1 MRMRLPE
8 TVRDILKKLEAEGFQ
23 AYAVGGCV
31 RDSILGKEPDD
42 WDLTTNARPEEVKA
56 LFPRTV
62 DTGLQHGTV
71 TVLLGGEGYEVTTYR
86 IDGVYS
92 DGRHPDSICFTP
104 SLEED
109 LRRRDFT
116 INAMAVSE
124 RGELVDLFGGQEDL
138 SRGCIRCVGDPHA
151 RFHED
156 ALRMLRAV
164 RFAAQLNFEIEMD
177 SFAALMDLAENLQWV
192 SKERIFV
199 ELSKLLLSDHPEK
212 LELLYVA
219 GLAPEIA
226 AHFPGLHLDS
236 RARRLPRS
244 KALRFA
250 AAGEQ
255 VAPEALSCL
264 LCELK
269 SDRATRDRAVLLLT
283 ALREPLPESE
293 VEVRKCLATIG
304 NDAFT
309 ELLCLREA
317 GYGSGEAPESE
328 EKRAAQIA
336 ELRDL
341 QQMISDR
348 GDCLEIRGLSLGG
361 ADLLSLGI
369 PKGPALGSCL
379 RALLDAVLEEPERNE
394 KSYLSA
400 YAEAWLE
407 AQKKEDG
414 GAVR

>member
-177 SFAALMDLAENLQWV
+177 SFAALIDLAENLQWV

-255 VAPEALSCL
+255 VTPDALSCL

-269 SDRATRDRAVLLLT
+269 SDRATRERAVLLLT
-283 ALREPLPESE
+283 ELREPLPESE

-328 EKRAAQIA
+328 EERAAQIA
-336 ELRDL
+336 ELRSL
-341 QQMISDR
+341 QQVISDR

-361 ADLLSLGI
+361 ADLLLLGI